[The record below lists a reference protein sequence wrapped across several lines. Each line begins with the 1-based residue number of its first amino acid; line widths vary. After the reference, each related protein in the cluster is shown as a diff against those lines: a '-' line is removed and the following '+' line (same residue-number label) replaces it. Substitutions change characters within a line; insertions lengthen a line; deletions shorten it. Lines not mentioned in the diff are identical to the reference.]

1 MTPTKSKSSSGSLVK
16 NAGVIGAA
24 TLLSRILGFVRD
36 MVTANYLGTSI
47 YADAFFVAFR
57 IPNLLRRLFGEGSL
71 TAAFIPVFSSYLA
84 ADKRTE
90 AKEIAQTAMTLTA
103 ICLTVV
109 TICGIIFS
117 PFIISMIAPGFSATP
132 EKYEIAVFLN
142 RLMFPYILF
151 ISLVALAMGILNA
164 DNHFLTPA
172 LAPVLLNLCMI
183 AAALGLT
190 PFLDNAALALAIGV
204 LCGGVAQLLLQLP
217 MLKKHGFPWRPR
229 FNFRHPAIKRVLT
242 LMGPSLLGLAIT
254 QITIFC
260 NTLLA
265 SYLVDGSISYLYFA
279 DRLIQFPL
287 GIFAVALGTAT
298 LPALSRAAAKKEW
311 HDFSET
317 FSLALRLLIFI
328 TLPAMAGLIL
338 LSKPIVFLLF
348 ERGHF
353 GAHSTVMV
361 AQTIVAYATGL
372 WAYAALRVIVPAFYS
387 LQDTKTP
394 VKVGAFTLVI
404 NLISAFVL
412 MHFLQHL
419 GLALATAISSAV
431 NCLILLA
438 LLKRRLG
445 DEIKITGLSR
455 ALIQTLFATALMAGA
470 IFALNQSALTAPGYT
485 SHLDDGLRLGLKI
498 ITALCVY
505 FACARIMHSPEL
517 KELQQLIKRRR
528 KREPVKN

>member
-1 MTPTKSKSSSGSLVK
+1 MTRSQSRNSNDNLIK
-16 NAGVIGAA
+16 NAGIIGSA

-36 MVTANYLGTSI
+36 MVTASYLGTSI

-84 ADKRTE
+84 AGKRTE
-90 AKEIAQTAMTLTA
+90 ARDIAQTAMTLTA
-103 ICLTVV
+103 ICLTIV
-109 TICGIIFS
+109 TVCGILFS
-117 PFIISMIAPGFSATP
+117 PFIISVIAPGFSATP
-132 EKYEIAVFLN
+132 EKYELAVFLN
-142 RLMFPYILF
+142 RIMFPYILL

-172 LAPVLLNLCMI
+172 LAPVLLNICMI

-204 LCGGVAQLLLQLP
+204 LCGGLAQLLLQLP
-217 MLKKHGFPWRPR
+217 VLKRHGFPWRPR
-229 FNFRHPAIKRVLT
+229 FNFRHPAIKRVLI

-287 GIFAVALGTAT
+287 GIFAVAIGTAT
-298 LPALSRAAAKKEW
+298 LPALSRAAAKNEW
-311 HDFSET
+311 HEFSET

-353 GAHSTVMV
+353 GSHSTVMV
-361 AQTIVAYATGL
+361 SRTIIAYATGL
-372 WAYAALRVIVPAFYS
+372 WAYAGLRVIVPAFYS

-394 VKVGAFTLVI
+394 VKVGAFTLLI
-404 NLISAFVL
+404 NLVCAFTL
-412 MHFLQHL
+412 MHFFQHL
-419 GLALATAISSAV
+419 GLALATAIASAV
-431 NCLILLA
+431 NCLLLLA

-445 DEIKITGLSR
+445 DTIKLTGLYR
-455 ALIQTLFATALMAGA
+455 AFSQTILATVIMIAVLLGLDLIPLITPDY
-470 IFALNQSALTAPGYT
+470 N
-485 SHLDDGLRLGLKI
+485 SHLHECLRLILKI
-498 ITALCVY
+498 AAALGVY
-505 FACARIMHSPEL
+505 FMCAKIMHSPEL
-517 KELQQLIKRRR
+517 QELQQLVSRRRR
-528 KREPVKN
+528 KSQS

>member
-1 MTPTKSKSSSGSLVK
+1 MKQTLSKNGSSLIK
-16 NAGVIGAA
+16 NAGIVGAA

-84 ADKRTE
+84 AGKRSE

-132 EKYEIAVFLN
+132 EKYELAVFLN

-204 LCGGVAQLLLQLP
+204 LAGGAAQLFLQLP
-217 MLKKHGFPWRPR
+217 VLKKHGFPWRPR
-229 FNFRHPAIKRVLT
+229 FNFRHPAIKRVII

-317 FSLALRLLIFI
+317 FSLAMRLLIFI
-328 TLPAMAGLIL
+328 TLPAMAGLII

-353 GAHSTVMV
+353 DTHSTLMV
-361 AQTIVAYATGL
+361 AQTIIAYATGL
-372 WAYAALRVIVPAFYS
+372 WAYAALRIIVPAFYS

-394 VKVGAFTLVI
+394 VKVGAFTLII
-404 NLISAFVL
+404 NLICAFTL
-412 MHFLQHL
+412 MHYLQHL

-431 NCLILLA
+431 NCLLLLL

-445 DEIKITGLSR
+445 NKIKMTGLNR
-455 ALIQTLFATALMAGA
+455 ALMQTIFATLMMTGALLLLDQ
-470 IFALNQSALTAPGYT
+470 IPLTAPGYN
-485 SHLDDGLRLGLKI
+485 SHLHDGLRLGLKI
-498 ITALCVY
+498 ITALGVY
-505 FACARIMHSPEL
+505 FACAGALHSPEL
-517 KELQQLIKRRR
+517 KELQLLLKKRR
-528 KREPVKN
+528 KRSTKTN

>member
-1 MTPTKSKSSSGSLVK
+1 MTPAKSKNSNDNLIK
-16 NAGVIGAA
+16 NAGIIGSA

-84 ADKRTE
+84 ADKRAE

-103 ICLTVV
+103 ICLTIV

-117 PFIISMIAPGFSATP
+117 PFIISVIAPGFSATP
-132 EKYEIAVFLN
+132 EKYELAVFLN

-204 LCGGVAQLLLQLP
+204 LCGGLAQLLLQLP
-217 MLKKHGFPWRPR
+217 MLKKHGFPWRPK
-229 FNFRHPAIKRVLT
+229 FNFRHPAIKRVII

-298 LPALSRAAAKKEW
+298 LPALSRSAAKKEW
-311 HDFSET
+311 GDFSET

-353 GAHSTVMV
+353 GAHSTTMV
-361 AQTIVAYATGL
+361 AQTIVAYACGL

-394 VKVGAFTLVI
+394 VKVGVLTLLINLVSAFTL
-404 NLISAFVL
+404 
-412 MHFLQHL
+412 MHFFQHL

-431 NCLILLA
+431 NCLLLLV
-438 LLKRRLG
+438 LLKRRFGSEMQL
-445 DEIKITGLSR
+445 IGLNR
-455 ALIQTLFATALMAGA
+455 AFIQTLFATAIMTAA
-470 IFALNQSALTAPGYT
+470 ILILDQIPLTTPSYS
-485 SHLDDGLRLGLKI
+485 SHIYDGLRLLLKI
-498 ITALCVY
+498 LTALCVY
-505 FACARIMHSPEL
+505 FVCARIMHSPEL
-517 KELQQLIKRRR
+517 KELQQLLTRRR
-528 KREPVKN
+528 QRK